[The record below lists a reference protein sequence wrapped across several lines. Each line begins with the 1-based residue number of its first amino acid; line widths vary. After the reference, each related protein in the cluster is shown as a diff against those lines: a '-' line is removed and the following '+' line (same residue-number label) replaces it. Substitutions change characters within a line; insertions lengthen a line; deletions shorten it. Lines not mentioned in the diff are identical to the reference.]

1 MNYDEIQRAL
11 QLLPLELANTIYM
24 VLAATFFACLI
35 GLPLGVIL
43 TITSKGHIKEQ
54 QVVHKVLGAIVNV
67 TRSFPFAILIVAII
81 PFTRALVGTSLG
93 TTAAIVPLTIAAI
106 PFVARL
112 VEAAMNEVCRE
123 IIDAALVIG
132 SSSWQIISK
141 VLFFESLPQLIQAVT
156 LTVINLI
163 GYSAMAGM
171 VGGGG
176 LGKVAIQYGYMRFDL
191 VIMTVTVILMI
202 LLVQGAQWIGNS
214 AAVHLYK
221 KRGVRK
227 HDE

>member
-1 MNYDEIQRAL
+1 
-11 QLLPLELANTIYM
+11 M
-24 VLAATFFACLI
+24 VLAATFFAFLF

-43 TITSKGHIKEQ
+43 SITAKGHIKEQ
-54 QVVHKVLGAIVNV
+54 SFVHKTLGAIVNV

-81 PFTRALVGTSLG
+81 PFTRYLVGTSLG
-93 TTAAIVPLTIAAI
+93 TTAAIVPLALAAI

-112 VEAAMNEVCRE
+112 VESSLNEVSKE
-123 IIDAALVIG
+123 IVEAALVMG
-132 SSSWQIISK
+132 STSWQIVSK
-141 VLFFESLPQLIQAVT
+141 VLLFESLPSLVQAVT

-191 VIMTVTVILMI
+191 GIMVVTVVLMI
-202 LLVQGAQWIGNS
+202 LLVQGVQWLGNRIS
-214 AAVHLYK
+214 VNLYK

-227 HDE
+227 HED